1 MNEVNLL
8 LWINKWANDRLSS
21 HTVRQLSFL
30 SPFPRPPPLALNKKA
45 AGFIMYRFLRS
56 SFLSSTALPRWR
68 QQHSLMATIVG
79 GPQFQRPSFFGTKL
93 HAPDEN
99 INPINASNGSTQ
111 ENTCKD
117 DDDGLPSREAATK
130 ILKEQCQKRNLVLIK
145 SLMHKPWRLALMI
158 HRYDAITSASVA
170 VDRDSIDLDF
180 RRGIVPGQN

>member
-1 MNEVNLL
+1 MNE
-8 LWINKWANDRLSS
+8 INEHMSQRPSFQVIQCGTFISVSFPSS
-21 HTVRQLSFL
+21 
-30 SPFPRPPPLALNKKA
+30 PIALNKKV
-45 AGFIMYRFLRS
+45 AGFIMYRFLRP

-68 QQHSLMATIVG
+68 QQHAPMATIVG